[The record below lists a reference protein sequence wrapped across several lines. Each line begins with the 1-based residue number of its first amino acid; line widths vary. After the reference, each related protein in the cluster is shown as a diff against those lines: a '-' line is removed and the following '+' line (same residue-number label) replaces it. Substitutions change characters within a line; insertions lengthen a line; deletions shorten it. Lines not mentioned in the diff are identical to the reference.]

1 MPRLN
6 VGPASPPLQHRIWAF
21 ACPPFTSEA
30 PKHSLGLTPT
40 PPLPRFYVNVTP
52 KKSVPRNHHL
62 PISSSIQLTH
72 RHTLSLPQQATQIT
86 PLSTLRPPS
95 SYPLPAPY
103 SQNFIPMRFPSYPYT
118 CPSKSSS
125 SPTLIPTSLPPAQ
138 LFLP

>member
-1 MPRLN
+1 MPLLN

-40 PPLPRFYVNVTP
+40 PPLPRFSVNVTS
-52 KKSVPRNHHL
+52 KKSVPRIHHL
-62 PISSSIQLTH
+62 SISASTQLSH
-72 RHTLSLPQQATQIT
+72 RHTLSLPYQATQI
-86 PLSTLRPPS
+86 PLLCTICPPS

-103 SQNFIPMRFPSYPYT
+103 SHHFIPMRFPSYPYT
-118 CPSKSSS
+118 CPSKFSP